1 MLNMAAH
8 EDDLYIR
15 LLKEGDRKAFSEF
28 YDALWE
34 RVFKY
39 VLAILHEPDDAV
51 DVVQDTFVS
60 LWQQRNQLGEIAS
73 IEHFVFSIAKY
84 KALRYIRR
92 NIRTRNYLASLS
104 GFQPDDTSG
113 IDDRIDA
120 AQMLQIVDA
129 EVAALP
135 EKMRAVFLLSRTENL
150 SHKEIANRL
159 QISEKTVKKQIN
171 NVLRVLRKKLGNSLL
186 LAVLFLLPH

>member
-15 LLKEGDRKAFSEF
+15 LLKEGDEKAFSVF

-60 LWQQRNQLGEIAS
+60 LWQQRKELSEITS

-104 GFQPDDTSG
+104 GFQPNDTSN

-120 AQMLQIVDA
+120 ADMLHIVDA
-129 EVAALP
+129 EVGALP
-135 EKMRAVFLLSRTENL
+135 AKMRAIFLLSRTQNL
-150 SHKEIANRL
+150 SHKEIAHQL

-171 NVLRVLRKKLGNSLL
+171 NVLRILRKKVRNSFL
-186 LAVLFLLPH
+186 LAVILLLQ